1 MKASK
6 IASIAYY
13 VLLAL
18 SVVVF
23 VLFFCVGFGN
33 QESLPS
39 GLYKSPQFTDLLMYW
54 MYALAA
60 ICGICTLVGAV
71 TAKGGKIDS
80 NMPKWGSVLAKA
92 GLWLFLPVL
101 VITWFAGP
109 ALFDSTSPI
118 MTGTGLYE
126 DAFWL
131 QATDAIIYTIYVLL
145 VVTAVALVASLT
157 GIFKK

>member
-6 IASIAYY
+6 IASIVYY
-13 VLLAL
+13 ILIAVSAVVL
-18 SVVVF
+18 

-39 GLYKSPQFTDLLMYW
+39 GFYKSPQYTDLLMYW

-60 ICGICTLVGAV
+60 ICGVCTLVGAV

-80 NMPKWGSVLAKA
+80 NMPAWGKVLAKV
-92 GLWLFLPVL
+92 GLWLFVPVM
-101 VITWFAGP
+101 VVAWFIG
-109 ALFDSTSPI
+109 STEPI
-118 MTGTGLYE
+118 MTGTGIYE

-131 QATDAIIYTIYVLL
+131 QATDAIIYTVYALL
-145 VVTAVALVASLT
+145 GVTAVALIASLT

>member
-13 VLLAL
+13 VLLIL

-39 GLYKSPQFTDLLMYW
+39 GLYKSPQFTDLLMGW

-80 NMPKWGSVLAKA
+80 NMPAWGTALAKV
-92 GLWLFLPVL
+92 GLWLFVPVM
-101 VITWFAGP
+101 VVTWFLGSKAP
-109 ALFDSTSPI
+109 L

-131 QATDAIIYTIYVLL
+131 QATDAIIYTVYVLL
-145 VVTAVALVASLT
+145 VVTALALVASLS

>member
-6 IASIAYY
+6 IASIVYY
-13 VLLAL
+13 ALLAI
-18 SVVVF
+18 SVVVL

-33 QESLPS
+33 MESLPS
-39 GLYKSPQFTDLLMYW
+39 GYYKSPQFTDLLMYW

-60 ICGICTLVGAV
+60 ICGVCTVVGAV
-71 TAKGGKIDS
+71 TAKGGKVDS
-80 NMPKWGSVLAKA
+80 NMPVWGKVLAKV

-101 VITWFAGP
+101 VVTWFLGSKAP
-109 ALFDSTSPI
+109 L

-131 QATDAIIYTIYVLL
+131 QATDAIIYTVYVLL
-145 VVTAVALVASLT
+145 VVTAVALIASLS

>member
-6 IASIAYY
+6 IASIVYY

-23 VLFFCVGFGN
+23 VLFFCVGYGR
-33 QESLPS
+33 EEAVAS
-39 GLYKSPQFTDLLMYW
+39 GFKKSPQFLDLLMYW
-54 MYALAA
+54 MYALAV
-60 ICGICTLVGAV
+60 ICGACTVYGAV
-71 TAKGGKIDS
+71 TAKGGQVDS
-80 NMPKWGSVLAKA
+80 NMPKWGKTLAA
-92 GLWLFLPVL
+92 VSLWLFVPVL
-101 VITWFAGP
+101 LITWFMG
-109 ALFDSTSPI
+109 STTPVV
-118 MTGTGLYE
+118 TGTGLYE

-145 VVTAVALVASLT
+145 VVTVVALVASLS

>member
-13 VLLAL
+13 ILLAV
-18 SVVVF
+18 SAVVL

-33 QESLPS
+33 MESLPS
-39 GLYKSPQFTDLLMYW
+39 GYYKSPQFTDVLMYW

-71 TAKGGKIDS
+71 TAKGGKVDS
-80 NMPKWGSVLAKA
+80 NMPAWGTVLAKV

-101 VITWFAGP
+101 VIAWFMG
-109 ALFDSTSPI
+109 SKSPI

-131 QATDAIIYTIYVLL
+131 QATDAIIYTVYVLL
-145 VVTAVALVASLT
+145 IVTAVALVASLS
-157 GIFKK
+157 GFFKK

>member
-6 IASIAYY
+6 IASIVYY

-18 SVVVF
+18 SAVVL

-33 QESLPS
+33 QESYSS
-39 GLYKSPQFTDLLMYW
+39 GIYKSPQFTDLLMWW
-54 MYALAA
+54 MYILVA
-60 ICGICTLVGAV
+60 ICAVCTVAGAV
-71 TAKGGKIDS
+71 TAKGGKVDS
-80 NMPKWGSVLAKA
+80 NMPAWGETLAKV

-101 VITWFAGP
+101 AITWFMGSKAP
-109 ALFDSTSPI
+109 V
-118 MTGTGLYE
+118 MTGTGIYE

-145 VVTAVALVASLT
+145 GVTAVALIAGLSGVL
-157 GIFKK
+157 KK

>member
-6 IASIAYY
+6 IASIVYY

-18 SVVVF
+18 SAVVF

-33 QESLPS
+33 QESLSS
-39 GLYKSPQFTDLLMYW
+39 GIYKSPQFTDLLMWW
-54 MYALAA
+54 MYALVAVCA
-60 ICGICTLVGAV
+60 VCTVAGAV
-71 TAKGGKIDS
+71 SAKGGKIDS
-80 NMPKWGSVLAKA
+80 NMPAWGELLAKV
-92 GLWLFLPVL
+92 GLWLFVPVL
-101 VITWFAGP
+101 AITWFVG
-109 ALFDSTSPI
+109 STDPI

-145 VVTAVALVASLT
+145 GVTAVVLIAGLSGV
-157 GIFKK
+157 FKK

>member
-18 SVVVF
+18 SAVVF

-39 GLYKSPQFTDLLMYW
+39 GFYKSPQFTDLLMWW
-54 MYALAA
+54 MYILVA
-60 ICGICTLVGAV
+60 ICGVCTVVGAV
-71 TAKGGKIDS
+71 TAKGGKVDS
-80 NMPKWGSVLAKA
+80 QMPAWGNVLAKV

-101 VITWFAGP
+101 VITWFLGSKA
-109 ALFDSTSPI
+109 PI

-131 QATDAIIYTIYVLL
+131 QATDAIIYTVYVLL
-145 VVTAVALVASLT
+145 VVTAVALIASLS
-157 GIFKK
+157 GMFKK

>member
-13 VLLAL
+13 ILLAV
-18 SVVVF
+18 SAVVL

-33 QESLPS
+33 MESLPS
-39 GLYKSPQFTDLLMYW
+39 GYYKSPQYTDLLMYW

-71 TAKGGKIDS
+71 TAKGGKVDS
-80 NMPKWGSVLAKA
+80 NMPAWGTVLAKV

-101 VITWFAGP
+101 VGAWFVG
-109 ALFDSTSPI
+109 SKSPI

-131 QATDAIIYTIYVLL
+131 QATDAIIYTVYVLL
-145 VVTAVALVASLT
+145 IVTAVALVASLS

>member
-13 VLLAL
+13 VLIAL
-18 SVVVF
+18 SVVVL

-33 QESLPS
+33 MESLPS
-39 GLYKSPQFTDLLMYW
+39 GYYKSPQFTDLLMYW
-54 MYALAA
+54 MYALIA
-60 ICGICTLVGAV
+60 ICAVCTIYGAV
-71 TAKGGKIDS
+71 TAKGGKVDS
-80 NMPKWGSVLAKA
+80 NMPAWGKVAAKV
-92 GLWLFLPVL
+92 GLWLFIPVL
-101 VITWFAGP
+101 VVAWFIG
-109 ALFDSTSPI
+109 SKSPI

-131 QATDAIIYTIYVLL
+131 QAADAIIYTIYVLL
-145 VVTAVALVASLT
+145 VVTAIALIASLT

>member
-6 IASIAYY
+6 IASIVYY
-13 VLLAL
+13 ILIAVSAVVL
-18 SVVVF
+18 

-39 GLYKSPQFTDLLMYW
+39 GFYKSPQYTDLLMYW

-60 ICGICTLVGAV
+60 ICGVCTLAGAV

-80 NMPKWGSVLAKA
+80 NMPAWGKALATI
-92 GLWLFLPVL
+92 GLWLFIPVM
-101 VITWFAGP
+101 VVAWFMSNA
-109 ALFDSTSPI
+109 TPI

-131 QATDAIIYTIYVLL
+131 QATDAIIYTVYVLL
-145 VVTAVALVASLT
+145 GVTALALIVGLT

>member
-13 VLLAL
+13 LLLAV
-18 SVVVF
+18 SAVVL

-33 QESLPS
+33 MESLPS
-39 GLYKSPQFTDLLMYW
+39 GYYKSPQYTDLLMYW

-71 TAKGGKIDS
+71 TAKGGKVDS
-80 NMPKWGSVLAKA
+80 NMPAWGTVLAKV

-101 VITWFAGP
+101 VVTWFLG
-109 ALFDSTSPI
+109 STSPI

-131 QATDAIIYTIYVLL
+131 QATDAIIYTVYVLL
-145 VVTAVALVASLT
+145 IVTAVALIASLS

>member
-18 SVVVF
+18 SAVVF

-39 GLYKSPQFTDLLMYW
+39 GFYKSPQFTDLLMW
-54 MYALAA
+54 SMYILVA
-60 ICGICTLVGAV
+60 ICGVCTVVGAV
-71 TAKGGKIDS
+71 TAKGGKVDS
-80 NMPKWGSVLAKA
+80 QMPAWGNVLAKV

-101 VITWFAGP
+101 IISWFLGSKA
-109 ALFDSTSPI
+109 PI
-118 MTGTGLYE
+118 VTGTGLYE

-131 QATDAIIYTIYVLL
+131 QATDAIIYTVYVLL
-145 VVTAVALVASLT
+145 VVTAVALIASLS

>member
-13 VLLAL
+13 VLLAV
-18 SVVVF
+18 SAVVL

-39 GLYKSPQFTDLLMYW
+39 GFYKSPQYTDLLMYW

-60 ICGICTLVGAV
+60 ICGVCTLVGAV

-80 NMPKWGSVLAKA
+80 NMPKWGEMLAKA
-92 GLWLFLPVL
+92 GTWLFVPVL
-101 VITWFAGP
+101 IVTYFLGDA
-109 ALFDSTSPI
+109 TPI
-118 MTGTGLYE
+118 RLGTGELFE
-126 DAFWL
+126 SKFWL
-131 QATDAIIYTIYVLL
+131 VATDAIIYTIYVLV
-145 VVTAVALVASLT
+145 VVTVLALVASLS

>member
-6 IASIAYY
+6 IASIVYY

-18 SVVVF
+18 SAVVF

-39 GLYKSPQFTDLLMYW
+39 GFYKSPQFTDLLMWW
-54 MYALAA
+54 MYILVA
-60 ICGICTLVGAV
+60 ICAVCTVVGAV
-71 TAKGGKIDS
+71 TAKGGKVDS
-80 NMPKWGSVLAKA
+80 QMPAWGNVLAKV

-101 VITWFAGP
+101 VITWFLGSKA
-109 ALFDSTSPI
+109 PI

-131 QATDAIIYTIYVLL
+131 QATDAIIYTVYVLL
-145 VVTAVALVASLT
+145 VVTAVALIASLS
-157 GIFKK
+157 GMFKK

>member
-6 IASIAYY
+6 IASIVYY

-39 GLYKSPQFTDLLMYW
+39 GFYKSPQFTDLLMWW
-54 MYALAA
+54 MYILVA
-60 ICGICTLVGAV
+60 ICGICTVVGAV
-71 TAKGGKIDS
+71 TAKGGKVDS
-80 NMPKWGSVLAKA
+80 QMPAWGDTLAKV
-92 GLWLFLPVL
+92 GLWLFVPVL
-101 VITWFAGP
+101 LITWFLGSKA
-109 ALFDSTSPI
+109 PI

-131 QATDAIIYTIYVLL
+131 QATDAIIYTVYVLL
-145 VVTAVALVASLT
+145 VVTVIALVASLS
-157 GIFKK
+157 GVFKK

>member
-13 VLLAL
+13 VLLAV
-18 SVVVF
+18 SAVVL

-33 QESLPS
+33 MESLPS
-39 GLYKSPQFTDLLMYW
+39 GYYKSPQFTDLLMYW

-80 NMPKWGSVLAKA
+80 NMPTWGTVLAKV

-101 VITWFAGP
+101 AITWFLG
-109 ALFDSTSPI
+109 SKSPI

-131 QATDAIIYTIYVLL
+131 QATDAIIYTVYVLL
-145 VVTAVALVASLT
+145 IVTAVALVASLS

>member
-6 IASIAYY
+6 IASIVYY
-13 VLLAL
+13 VLIAL
-18 SVVVF
+18 SVVVL

-33 QESLPS
+33 MESLPS

-60 ICGICTLVGAV
+60 ICAVCTVVGAV
-71 TAKGGKIDS
+71 GAKGGKVDS
-80 NMPKWGSVLAKA
+80 NMPAWGKVAAKV
-92 GLWLFLPVL
+92 GLWLFIPVL
-101 VITWFAGP
+101 VIAWFIGSKA
-109 ALFDSTSPI
+109 PI

-131 QATDAIIYTIYVLL
+131 QAADAIIYTIYVLL
-145 VVTAVALVASLT
+145 VVTAIALIASLT

>member
-13 VLLAL
+13 ILLAV
-18 SVVVF
+18 SAVVL

-33 QESLPS
+33 MESLPS
-39 GLYKSPQFTDLLMYW
+39 GYYKSPQFTDLLMYW

-80 NMPKWGSVLAKA
+80 NMPTWGTVLAKV

-101 VITWFAGP
+101 AITWFLG
-109 ALFDSTSPI
+109 SKSPI

-131 QATDAIIYTIYVLL
+131 QATDAIIYTVYVLL
-145 VVTAVALVASLT
+145 IVTAVALVASLS

>member
-6 IASIAYY
+6 IASIVYY

-18 SVVVF
+18 SAVVF

-39 GLYKSPQFTDLLMYW
+39 GFYKSPQFTDLLMWW
-54 MYALAA
+54 MYILVA
-60 ICGICTLVGAV
+60 ICAVCTVVGAV
-71 TAKGGKIDS
+71 TAKGGKVDS
-80 NMPKWGSVLAKA
+80 QMPAWGNVLAKV

-101 VITWFAGP
+101 VIAWFLGSKA
-109 ALFDSTSPI
+109 PI

-131 QATDAIIYTIYVLL
+131 QATDAIIYTVYVLL
-145 VVTAVALVASLT
+145 VVTAVALIASLS
-157 GIFKK
+157 GIFKR

>member
-6 IASIAYY
+6 IASIVYY

-39 GLYKSPQFTDLLMYW
+39 GLYKSPQFTDLLMWW
-54 MYALAA
+54 MYILVA
-60 ICGICTLVGAV
+60 ICAVCTVVGAV
-71 TAKGGKIDS
+71 TAKGGKVDS
-80 NMPKWGSVLAKA
+80 QMPAWGNVLAKV
-92 GLWLFLPVL
+92 GLWLFVPVL
-101 VITWFAGP
+101 ASTWFLGSK
-109 ALFDSTSPI
+109 DPI
-118 MTGTGLYE
+118 MTGTGLYA

-131 QATDAIIYTIYVLL
+131 QATDAIIYTVYVLL
-145 VVTAVALVASLT
+145 VVTAVALIASLS
-157 GIFKK
+157 GMFKK

>member
-6 IASIAYY
+6 IASIVYY
-13 VLLAL
+13 ILITLSAVVL
-18 SVVVF
+18 

-33 QESLPS
+33 MESLPS
-39 GLYKSPQFTDLLMYW
+39 GYYKSPQFTDLLMYW

-60 ICGICTLVGAV
+60 ICGVCTVVGAV
-71 TAKGGKIDS
+71 TAKGGKVDS
-80 NMPKWGSVLAKA
+80 NMPAWGKVLAKV

-101 VITWFAGP
+101 VVTWFLGSKAP
-109 ALFDSTSPI
+109 L

-131 QATDAIIYTIYVLL
+131 QATDAIIYTVYVLL
-145 VVTAVALVASLT
+145 VVTALALVASLS

>member
-6 IASIAYY
+6 IASIVYY
-13 VLLAL
+13 ILIAVSAVVL
-18 SVVVF
+18 

-39 GLYKSPQFTDLLMYW
+39 GFYKSPQYTDLLMYW

-60 ICGICTLVGAV
+60 ICGVCTLIGAV
-71 TAKGGKIDS
+71 TAKGGKIES
-80 NMPKWGSVLAKA
+80 NMPAWGKALATI
-92 GLWLFLPVL
+92 GLWLFIPVM
-101 VITWFAGP
+101 VVAWFMSNA
-109 ALFDSTSPI
+109 TPI

-131 QATDAIIYTIYVLL
+131 QATDAIIYTVYVLL
-145 VVTAVALVASLT
+145 GVTALALIVGLT

>member
-18 SVVVF
+18 SVVVL

-33 QESLPS
+33 MESLPS
-39 GLYKSPQFTDLLMYW
+39 GYYKSPQFTDLLMYW

-60 ICGICTLVGAV
+60 ICGVCTLVGAV

-80 NMPKWGSVLAKA
+80 NMPKWGVALAKV

-101 VITWFAGP
+101 VVTWFVG
-109 ALFDSTSPI
+109 STAPI

-145 VVTAVALVASLT
+145 IVTAIALVASLS

>member
-13 VLLAL
+13 VLLAV
-18 SVVVF
+18 SAVVL

-33 QESLPS
+33 MESLPS
-39 GLYKSPQFTDLLMYW
+39 GYYKSPQYTDLLMYW

-80 NMPKWGSVLAKA
+80 NMPTWGTVLAKV

-101 VITWFAGP
+101 VVTWFLGSKAP
-109 ALFDSTSPI
+109 L

-131 QATDAIIYTIYVLL
+131 QATDAIIYTVYVLL
-145 VVTAVALVASLT
+145 VVTAVALVASLS